1 MKKKYIISILIS
13 LIIFF
18 LISIFILVFLSHI
31 QKLIDTNTLKSLSEI
46 TKQDVEKNRRRI
58 QEHMRILG
66 TILNEIEEKKPT
78 TEQEIFN
85 IYNRNLGERRIF

>member
-46 TKQDVEKNRRRI
+46 TKQDVEKKK
-58 QEHMRILG
+58 
-66 TILNEIEEKKPT
+66 IEFENT
-78 TEQEIFN
+78 CVF
-85 IYNRNLGERRIF
+85 